1 MTSKSKQKIQQIQKF
16 AYIPRKA
23 KAKKKKKLLE
33 IILLRRLN
41 TEWIANARLIQIF
54 SISKW
59 TKLPKFSAQ
68 LGPKHQPITLK
79 PTDFLPIQ
87 AL

>member
-1 MTSKSKQKIQQIQKF
+1 MIRLLFRTIQVSKHRRKSSVLYCTKLQFMTSKSKQKIQQIQKF

-41 TEWIANARLIQIF
+41 TE
-54 SISKW
+54 
-59 TKLPKFSAQ
+59 
-68 LGPKHQPITLK
+68 
-79 PTDFLPIQ
+79 
-87 AL
+87 